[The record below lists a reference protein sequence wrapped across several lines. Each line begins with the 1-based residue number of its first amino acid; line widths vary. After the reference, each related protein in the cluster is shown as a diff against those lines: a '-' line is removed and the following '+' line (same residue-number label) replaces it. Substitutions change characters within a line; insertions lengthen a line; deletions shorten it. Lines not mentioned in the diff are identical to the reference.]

1 MKFGSILAPRGT
13 NRYGWFVFAEKRTER
28 DCGRCK
34 VPALGRTTWR
44 KRAPHS
50 THVLECGPRAN
61 QLGQRSPSTF
71 LLQKCSLRKRLS
83 RRAAGPSGSASR
95 GPEDDGRRDQVS
107 RYTSRH
113 DSGEACHLPSHSFG
127 SAPHNMSICAPGCQ
141 IQLLWLGGRR
151 TLSPTHQNRSR
162 LSWHESRNACE
173 GMRRRGEHS
182 AHTLHRTRARRPPEA
197 NFRARRWLWT
207 ASHDDAPSQ

>member
-1 MKFGSILAPRGT
+1 MAQTCAALHTCAGVRPTRKPAGAAKHGYRGA
-13 NRYGWFVFAEKRTER
+13 AE
-28 DCGRCK
+28 
-34 VPALGRTTWR
+34 VQPPQA
-44 KRAPHS
+44 
-50 THVLECGPRAN
+50 
-61 QLGQRSPSTF
+61 
-71 LLQKCSLRKRLS
+71 LS

-207 ASHDDAPSQ
+207 APHDDAPSE

>member
-1 MKFGSILAPRGT
+1 MPGLLSGHVAAMRLGSR
-13 NRYGWFVFAEKRTER
+13 RAE
-28 DCGRCK
+28 
-34 VPALGRTTWR
+34 
-44 KRAPHS
+44 S
-50 THVLECGPRAN
+50 
-61 QLGQRSPSTF
+61 
-71 LLQKCSLRKRLS
+71 LLREQLS

-95 GPEDDGRRDQVS
+95 GPEDDGRRHQVS

-127 SAPHNMSICAPGCQ
+127 SAPCDMSICAPGCQ

-207 ASHDDAPSQ
+207 APHDDAPSQ

>member
-1 MKFGSILAPRGT
+1 MKFKFSRLWKQKLSLQICQL
-13 NRYGWFVFAEKRTER
+13 FLSK
-28 DCGRCK
+28 
-34 VPALGRTTWR
+34 WR
-44 KRAPHS
+44 PLLCNCDGIGQVKKSAPHI
-50 THVLECGPRAN
+50 
-61 QLGQRSPSTF
+61 LGETASMVVKIGSY
-71 LLQKCSLRKRLS
+71 LLRKVCITIMCILFEELWSISLRNW
-83 RRAAGPSGSASR
+83 
-95 GPEDDGRRDQVS
+95 EVFFGRRHQVS
-107 RYTSRH
+107 RCTSRH
-113 DSGEACHLPSHSFG
+113 DSGEACHVPAHSFR
-127 SAPHNMSICAPGCQ
+127 SDPWLMHICAPGWQ